1 MPGGV
6 SEKITIPM
14 KSTSD
19 LSFYFEQFAHLGASS
34 LLNIRPNSGCY
45 MLDSDQAKLI
55 KAAFV
60 VAGAEAEKRIAAA
73 SMVAAEASL
82 GFDPAMAG
90 PEEYEVKAGDGG
102 AKIAKANKVSL
113 ADLQAVN
120 PDVNWMELEVG
131 QKVKLPAKK

>member
-1 MPGGV
+1 
-6 SEKITIPM
+6 
-14 KSTSD
+14 
-19 LSFYFEQFAHLGASS
+19 
-34 LLNIRPNSGCY
+34 